1 MNELIDFSYLKFDK
15 DSNSGSDEKYN
26 DLHNNEWYMFKFG
39 APLPP
44 KKRKTSLSR

>member
-26 DLHNNEWYMFKFG
+26 DLYKI
-39 APLPP
+39 ALYC
-44 KKRKTSLSR
+44 KKRKTSLFR